1 MSDYSIHKP
10 GTVEKRMQFA
20 MRALR
25 CLRAWQKG
33 GERSTYLPEVWNR
46 ERIDQER
53 DRRLRDLLEDAA
65 ARFPFW
71 NERMLGCGLL
81 DGKGRIDQDYFSALP
96 LLERSEL
103 VERRDELADE
113 DHPDETWWD
122 QTGGSTGEPVRIL
135 KDRGSK
141 QAMLQAK
148 AQMHRWAGH
157 RPGMPMLELWGAE
170 RDILEQRHRPPYWE
184 WPLRQRLRC
193 KKLVQNAFR
202 MGEVQMRQYL
212 AEWHWFRPRTVLAYA
227 HSIHELAR
235 FAESEGVEVYRPQAI
250 ITSAG
255 TLTEEMRAD
264 IRRAFGV
271 PVFNR
276 YGSREFG
283 NMAMSCEQEDGL
295 HVIPTATMIEIL
307 RPDGSPA
314 EPGELGEI
322 VVTSLTARAMPM
334 IRYRIGDTGV
344 WAEDECPC
352 GRPFPLIREVSGRV
366 NDHFVS
372 QYGELVHG
380 YYFPKLVWNLES
392 VRNVQIVQ
400 EASNRIK
407 FRLVL
412 DGKEPYDAPVEEA
425 RLTEETRKA
434 LGADCEV
441 LFEYPSEIEPNA
453 TGKHRFTIS
462 HVTSPFET

>member
-1 MSDYSIHKP
+1 MKQ
-10 GTVEKRMQFA
+10 EQ
-20 MRALR
+20 
-25 CLRAWQKG
+25 
-33 GERSTYLPEVWNR
+33 NR
-46 ERIDQER
+46 I
-53 DRRLRDLLEDAA
+53 LYDLFKDTAN
-65 ARFPFW
+65 RFPFW
-71 NERMLGCGLL
+71 NERMRACGLL
-81 DGKGRIDQDYFSALP
+81 DAKGRIDLDRFSALP

-113 DHPDETWWD
+113 DYPDETWWD

-135 KDRGSK
+135 KNRASK

-157 RPGMPMLELWGAE
+157 RPGMPVLELWGAE

-193 KKLVQNAFR
+193 NKLVQNAFR
-202 MGEVQMRQYL
+202 MGEAQMRQYL

-235 FAESEGVEVYRPQAI
+235 FAEREGVEVYRPQAI

-264 IRRAFGV
+264 IRRVFGA

-307 RPDGSPA
+307 RPDGSPT
-314 EPGELGEI
+314 EPDELGEI

-344 WAEDECPC
+344 WAEDACPC
-352 GRPFPLIREVSGRV
+352 GRPFPLIKQVTGRV
-366 NDHFVS
+366 SDQFIAQDGS
-372 QYGELVHG
+372 YVHG
-380 YYFPKLVWNLES
+380 EYFTHMVWAMPTIRKFQ
-392 VRNVQIVQ
+392 VVQ
-400 EASNRIK
+400 ESLSRVR

-412 DGKEPYDAPVEEA
+412 EGREPYDVPVEEA

-462 HVTSPFET
+462 HVHP